1 MRILF
6 ATDFHLDAAPAGYD
20 LFNDI
25 VAAMNVIA
33 IEAGACNLVVLGGD
47 LFHCKRA
54 NPRPSPR
61 AYEAVLNLLN
71 DIPCPVIVL
80 QGNHDEGALGPLG
93 TVRWPK
99 MQADGGS
106 LFDLEAGTVLTSEA
120 KVLVATR
127 PEVVGYDG
135 KALLLA
141 PYMPQ
146 SAAEL
151 PLPEVYEAAFRH
163 ARDEGVVAAFCHLD
177 VPGARGP
184 GGFELPCGPAAIP
197 PAARALD
204 VPIMNGHIHVP
215 QVVGNVT
222 MVGSLVPVAF
232 GEAGQRRVAVLEV

>member
-20 LFNDI
+20 LFNDT

-33 IEAGACNLVVLGGD
+33 IEAGACSLVVLGGD
-47 LFHCKRA
+47 LFHCKRS

-93 TVRWPK
+93 TVRSAK
-99 MQADGGS
+99 LAATGGS
-106 LFDLEAGTVLTSEA
+106 MFDLETDAMLTSET

-127 PEVVGYDG
+127 PEVVGVCG

-146 SAAEL
+146 SASET
-151 PLPEVYEAAFRH
+151 PLPDVYEAMFQH
-163 ARDEGVVAAFCHLD
+163 ALDEGVVAAFCHLD

-184 GGFELPCGPAAIP
+184 GGFDLPCGPAAVP
-197 PAARALD
+197 PAARRMD